1 MKNVTW
7 ELVPGPF
14 LFSKN
19 PLQKEFCGD
28 QHVVLDKFQYLC
40 YYISNISSLLQ
51 KFDFPIEVVLN
62 SLETQ
67 KKFL

>member
-19 PLQKEFCGD
+19 PLQKGFCGG
-28 QHVVLDKFQYLC
+28 QHVVLDKF
-40 YYISNISSLLQ
+40 
-51 KFDFPIEVVLN
+51 
-62 SLETQ
+62 
-67 KKFL
+67 